1 MTTQEIEQIRFSL
14 EVQFREQLIRR
25 PEFPFLQSI
34 GTKDIFQPFTHHTKG
49 TFFGTLHLVWVSGK
63 TWKRETWFDTQE
75 ECEDFIRELHRN
87 KPFSSEKLLLIHHAI
102 EIQRQEKI
110 NVEREME
117 ILLENGDLLWN

>member
-1 MTTQEIEQIRFSL
+1 M

-34 GTKDIFQPFTHHTKG
+34 GTKDIFQPFKHHTEG
-49 TFFGTLHLVWVSGK
+49 TFFGTLHLVWISGK
-63 TWKRETWFDTQE
+63 TWKRETWFDTL
-75 ECEDFIRELHRN
+75 EDAENYMRKLYDE

>member
-1 MTTQEIEQIRFSL
+1 MTKQEIEQIRFSL

-34 GTKDIFQPFTHHTKG
+34 GTKDIFQPFAHHTKG

-63 TWKRETWFDTQE
+63 TWKRETWFGTQE

-87 KPFSSEKLLLIHHAI
+87 KPFSTEKLLLIHHEI
-102 EIQRQEKI
+102 EIKRQEKI
-110 NVEREME
+110 NIEREME

>member
-34 GTKDIFQPFTHHTKG
+34 GTKDIFQPFAHHTKG

-87 KPFSSEKLLLIHHAI
+87 KPFSTEKLLLIHHEI
-102 EIQRQEKI
+102 EIKRQEKI
-110 NVEREME
+110 NVEREIE

>member
-1 MTTQEIEQIRFSL
+1 MTKQEIEQIRFSL

-34 GTKDIFQPFTHHTKG
+34 GTKDIFQPFKHHTEG

-87 KPFSSEKLLLIHHAI
+87 KPFSTEKLLLIHHEI
-102 EIQRQEKI
+102 EIKRQEKI
-110 NVEREME
+110 NIEREME

>member
-34 GTKDIFQPFTHHTKG
+34 GTKDIFQPFAHHTKG

-87 KPFSSEKLLLIHHAI
+87 KPFSSEKLLLVHHAI

>member
-1 MTTQEIEQIRFSL
+1 L

-34 GTKDIFQPFTHHTKG
+34 GTKDIFQPFAHHTKG

-87 KPFSSEKLLLIHHAI
+87 KPFSTEKLLLIHHEI
-102 EIQRQEKI
+102 EIKRQEKI

>member
-1 MTTQEIEQIRFSL
+1 MTKQEIEQIRFSL

-34 GTKDIFQPFTHHTKG
+34 GTKDIFQPFKHHTEG
-49 TFFGTLHLVWVSGK
+49 TFFGTLHLVWISGK
-63 TWKRETWFDTQE
+63 TWKRETWFDTLE
-75 ECEDFIRELHRN
+75 EAENYMRKLYDE
-87 KPFSSEKLLLIHHAI
+87 KSFSSEKLLLVHHAI

-117 ILLENGDLLWN
+117 NLLENGDILWN

>member
-34 GTKDIFQPFTHHTKG
+34 GTKDIFQPFAHHTKG

-87 KPFSSEKLLLIHHAI
+87 KPFSTEKLLLIHHEI
-102 EIQRQEKI
+102 EIKRQEKI

>member
-34 GTKDIFQPFTHHTKG
+34 GTKDIFQPFKHHTKG
-49 TFFGTLHLVWVSGK
+49 IFFGTLHLVWTSGK

-75 ECEDFIRELHRN
+75 EGENFIRELHRN
-87 KPFSSEKLLLIHHAI
+87 KPFSTEKLLLIHHAI

>member
-1 MTTQEIEQIRFSL
+1 MTKQEIEQIRFSL

-34 GTKDIFQPFTHHTKG
+34 GTKDIFQPFKHHTEG
-49 TFFGTLHLVWVSGK
+49 TFFGTLHLVWISGK

-87 KPFSSEKLLLIHHAI
+87 KPFSSEKLLLVHHAI

>member
-34 GTKDIFQPFTHHTKG
+34 GTRDIFQPFAHHTKG

-87 KPFSSEKLLLIHHAI
+87 KPFSTEKLLLIHHEI
-102 EIQRQEKI
+102 EIKRQEKI
-110 NVEREME
+110 NIEREME

>member
-34 GTKDIFQPFTHHTKG
+34 GTRDIFQPFRHHTKG
-49 TFFGTLHLVWVSGK
+49 IFFGTLHLVWTSGK
-63 TWKRETWFDTQE
+63 TWKREKWFETQE
-75 ECEDFIRELHRN
+75 EGEDFIRELHRN
-87 KPFSSEKLLLIHHAI
+87 KPFSTEKLLLIHHAI

-110 NVEREME
+110 NVEL
-117 ILLENGDLLWN
+117 LLENGDLLWN

>member
-1 MTTQEIEQIRFSL
+1 MTKQEIEQIRFSL

-34 GTKDIFQPFTHHTKG
+34 GTKDIFQPFAHHTKG

-63 TWKRETWFDTQE
+63 TWKREKWFDTQE
-75 ECEDFIRELHRN
+75 EGEDFIRELHRN
-87 KPFSSEKLLLIHHAI
+87 KPFSTEKLLLIHHEI
-102 EIQRQEKI
+102 EIKRQEKI